1 MISVLIHVARPTDP
15 QAIESLADTLS
26 ALVAG
31 VAAGLVADAVI
42 VSGRKSDAL
51 ETIADGS
58 GATLVQS
65 GPVGPW
71 RAGARVARRDW
82 LLCLE
87 AGDLPREGWIRSVD
101 RFVGTARP
109 EVSLARLRRPHAG
122 LGDRLAARI
131 ERLLG
136 ARNPRAG
143 DLVRRDSLVTGVG
156 FSPRQ
161 RPRAM
166 TAGLDRA

>member
-1 MISVLIHVARPTDP
+1 MISALIHVARPADP
-15 QAIESLADTLS
+15 EAIERLADTLS

-42 VSGRKSDAL
+42 VSERMSDTL
-51 ETIADGS
+51 ETIADAS
-58 GATLVQS
+58 GATLVGS
-65 GPVGPW
+65 GAAGPW
-71 RAGARVARRDW
+71 RAGARAARHDW
-82 LLCLE
+82 VLCLE

-122 LGDRLAARI
+122 IGDRLAARI
-131 ERLLG
+131 ERLFG
-136 ARNPRAG
+136 ARSPRAG
-143 DLVRRDSLVTGVG
+143 DLVRRETLLAGSGL
-156 FSPRQ
+156 SPRQ

-166 TAGLDRA
+166 SAGLDRS

>member
-1 MISVLIHVARPTDP
+1 MISALIHVARPADP
-15 QAIESLADTLS
+15 EAIERLADTLS

-42 VSGRKSDAL
+42 VSARACDAL
-51 ETIADGS
+51 ETIADAS

-65 GPVGPW
+65 GPAGPW
-71 RAGARVARRDW
+71 RAAAQMARHDW
-82 LLCLE
+82 VLCLE

-109 EVSLARLRRPHAG
+109 EVILARLRRPHAG
-122 LGDRLAARI
+122 IGDRLAARI

-143 DLVRRDSLVTGVG
+143 DLVRRDSLLAGSG

-166 TAGLDRA
+166 SAGLERT